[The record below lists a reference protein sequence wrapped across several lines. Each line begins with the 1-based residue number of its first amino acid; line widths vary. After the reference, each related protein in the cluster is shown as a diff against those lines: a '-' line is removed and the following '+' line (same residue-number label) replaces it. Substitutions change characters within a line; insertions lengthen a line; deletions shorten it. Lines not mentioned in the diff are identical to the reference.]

1 MIKNTGHEEI
11 SLSSLSSSD
20 YPELYKLCDFL
31 INEFSD
37 MHINISLP
45 SLRVDAF
52 SLDVMSKVQDIKKS
66 VVTFAPEA
74 GSQRMRNVINKG
86 LTKEDIMEGCR
97 RAFIGGWTRVKLYFM
112 LGLPYETEEDMIGIA
127 ELSNDIAKLYYDTIP
142 KEERKTKVSIVSS
155 TSFFVPKPFTPFQW
169 VGMNT
174 MDEFRYKAHV
184 VNTAMKQQLNHKS
197 IKYNWHAA
205 DVSVLEGVFARGD
218 RRLSKVLEI
227 AYKKGCMF
235 DAWTETFRFEPWEE
249 AFEQAG
255 IDPAFYYNRERD
267 LDELLPWDFIDTGV
281 TKEFLKREYINAKE
295 EKVTPNCREKCSGCG
310 VAKYHGGVCI
320 ESKN

>member
-1 MIKNTGHEEI
+1 
-11 SLSSLSSSD
+11 
-20 YPELYKLCDFL
+20 
-31 INEFSD
+31 